1 MRRFGASATA
11 RNATSL
17 LRRSGPV
24 GISGRG
30 SGWTRIP
37 SWPYPR
43 VGDRGPTTAYP
54 FMQDVASRLKNR
66 VQLTTDGH
74 SVHFTAVERAFGWN
88 GVDYS
93 MLVKL
98 YSADHGPGG
107 RLQAAGLCR
116 GRASSS
122 HGEA

>member
-17 LRRSGPV
+17 LRRSGPL

-43 VGDRGPTTAYP
+43 VGDLGPTTAYP

-74 SVHFTAVERAFGWN
+74 TVHFTAVERAFGWN
-88 GVDYS
+88 AVDS
-93 MLVKL
+93 SILVKL
-98 YSADHGPGG
+98 YSAHNGPACS
-107 RLQAAGLCR
+107 LHPPDLCL
-116 GRASSS
+116 GPAES
-122 HGEA
+122 